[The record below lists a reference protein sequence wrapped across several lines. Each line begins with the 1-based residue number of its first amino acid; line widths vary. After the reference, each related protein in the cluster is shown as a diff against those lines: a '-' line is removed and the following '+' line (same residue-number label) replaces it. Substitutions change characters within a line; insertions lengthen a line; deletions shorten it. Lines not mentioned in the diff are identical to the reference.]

1 MVGYDMTEEEAKT
14 KWCPMTR
21 VGHVA
26 GMAINRHPD
35 KQDFYTE
42 TRCVASKCMMWRE
55 TVKAVPAS
63 PGMPISTVKDFT
75 KGKEMPLYQK
85 GTEKAAV
92 QAHGCCGLAGDA

>member
-1 MVGYDMTEEEAKT
+1 MTEEEAKT

-35 KQDFYTE
+35 ESDFYVD

-55 TVKAVPAS
+55 NVVEALP
-63 PGMPISTVKDFT
+63 
-75 KGKEMPLYQK
+75 KGKVVLINGY
-85 GTEKAAV
+85 
-92 QAHGCCGLAGDA
+92 CGLAGKL